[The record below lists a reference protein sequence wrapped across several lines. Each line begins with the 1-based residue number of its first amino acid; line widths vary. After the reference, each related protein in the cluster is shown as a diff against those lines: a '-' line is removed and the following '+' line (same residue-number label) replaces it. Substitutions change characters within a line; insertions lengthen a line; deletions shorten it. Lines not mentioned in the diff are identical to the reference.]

1 MARSRYGSERPI
13 ARGRCI
19 AALAVVVVVVALA
32 MSASGRTGEIPVAGE
47 YDIKAAFLVN
57 FSKFVEW
64 PEHGTDVRGTPIVI
78 GVVGADPFGPKLDTI
93 AADRQVDGRPIVVRR
108 FNSLDGSAR
117 CHILFVGVDS
127 AAELAAIL
135 PRAAAR
141 GMLTVGDGPGFT
153 AHGGAIEFFVQDQK
167 VRFAINLEATS
178 AAGLK
183 VSSHLAQ
190 LATTPRSV
198 RDVGQ

>member
-1 MARSRYGSERPI
+1 MARSPYGSERPI

-19 AALAVVVVVVALA
+19 AILAVTVVVALA
-32 MSASGRTGEIPVAGE
+32 ISAHGRAAEIPVAGE

-78 GVVGADPFGPKLDTI
+78 GVIGADPFGSKLDAI
-93 AADRQVDGRPIVVRR
+93 AGDRQVDGRPIVVRR
-108 FNSLDGSAR
+108 FNSLDGAAR
-117 CHILFVGVDS
+117 CHILFVGAGS

-135 PRAAAR
+135 PRAGAR

-153 AHGGAIEFFVQDQK
+153 ARGGAIEFFVQDQK
-167 VRFAINLEATS
+167 VRFAINLEAAS

-198 RDVGQ
+198 LDVGQ